1 MTALNSFNTSTVPRQ
16 PRNRFQ
22 SQQLLMFGKKDRAR
36 VVRDILPER
45 RGRISWSNTTWF
57 AISNDNLG
65 IPAGT
70 VVELLAREGNTW
82 LVKAVTDENVSSS
95 AA

>member
-1 MTALNSFNTSTVPRQ
+1 MPVLSNFIANKSLRQ
-16 PRNRFQ
+16 QQNHFQ
-22 SQQLLMFGKKDRAR
+22 SQRVLMFGKKDRAM

-57 AISNDNLG
+57 AISTDNFR

-70 VVELLAREGNTW
+70 VVELLDRDGNTW
-82 LVKAVTDENVSSS
+82 LVKAVIDDSTSSS